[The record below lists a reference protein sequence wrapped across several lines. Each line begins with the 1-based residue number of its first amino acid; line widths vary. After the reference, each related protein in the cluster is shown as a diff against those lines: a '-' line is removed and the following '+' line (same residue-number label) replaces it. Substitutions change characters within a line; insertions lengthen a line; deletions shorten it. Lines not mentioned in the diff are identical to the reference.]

1 MKTES
6 IQGQAIQFFSSGTKS
21 SDSKGKDSFESVMN
35 QSLQSS
41 DNSSKTT
48 DKLQKENSKTEV
60 STYNSQNDKLNVAT
74 KTKSKDVDSSEAVGI
89 QEELVQAVAQIKEQ
103 LEEMLGLS
111 EDEIT
116 SILDTLN
123 LTMVDLLNVNNLTQ
137 FFLAANGEN
146 DMSVLLT
153 NENLANQ
160 LQELTGKLEEIKMS
174 LSQDVTMEDA
184 KEIFAAIEQ
193 NDNILPEK
201 TVKMADKVNETLD
214 YETPVENSSGQVSTK
229 VEVVHNEGATSQND
243 TSSEQQ
249 ESSDDYLNQFIQNLS
264 TGNVNGE
271 TPLDQTQIL
280 AKTQQFREIVDQIVN
295 QIKVTIQPDETNMEL
310 TLSPEHLGKVNLSIT
325 SKSGV
330 LTAQILTET
339 QVAKEA
345 IESQLYMLKDTLN
358 EQGLKIEAIEVAI
371 TNYSFQKDSDANA
384 SEKEQQNKSKSSK
397 RTIQLDDAI
406 LEESM
411 QENQST
417 IYDTI
422 DGVGVQIDINA

>member
-1 MKTES
+1 MKTEF
-6 IQGQAIQFFSSGTKS
+6 IQSQAIQLFSSGAKS
-21 SDSKGKDSFESVMN
+21 SESAGKDSFESVMN

-48 DKLQKENSKTEV
+48 DKSQKESNKTEV
-60 STYNSQNDKLNVAT
+60 ATYNSQNDKLNVAA
-74 KTKSKDVDSSEAVGI
+74 KTKSKDIDSSEAASI
-89 QEELVQAVAQIKEQ
+89 QEELVQGVAKIKEQ
-103 LEEMLGLS
+103 LEDMLGLS
-111 EDEIT
+111 EDEIN

-137 FFLAANGEN
+137 FFLATNGEN

-153 NENLANQ
+153 NENFANQ
-160 LQELTGKLEEIKMS
+160 LQELTGTLEEIKMS

-193 NDNILPEK
+193 NNNILPEK
-201 TVKMADKVNETLD
+201 ASKVANKVNQTMD

-229 VEVVHNEGATSQND
+229 VEVVHNEAASQND

-249 ESSDDYLNQFIQNLS
+249 ESSDDYLNQFVQNLS
-264 TGNVNGE
+264 SGNVNGE

-310 TLSPEHLGKVNLSIT
+310 TLSPEHLGNVNLSIT
-325 SKSGV
+325 SKGGV

-345 IESQLYMLKDTLN
+345 IESQIYVLKDTLT

-371 TNYSFQKDSDANA
+371 TNYSLQKDSDNNT

-397 RTIQLDDAI
+397 RSIQLEDAI

-411 QENQST
+411 QESQST
-417 IYDTI
+417 VYDTI
-422 DGVGVQIDINA
+422 DGVGGQIDINA